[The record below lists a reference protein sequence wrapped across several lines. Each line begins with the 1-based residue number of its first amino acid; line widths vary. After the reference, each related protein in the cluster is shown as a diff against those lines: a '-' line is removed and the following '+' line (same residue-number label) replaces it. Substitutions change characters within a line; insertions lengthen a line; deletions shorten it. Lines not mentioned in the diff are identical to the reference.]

1 MGIKVA
7 ILHKKTY
14 YIISYYS
21 IIGTILFLLDANAPL
36 SESLFKQASIE
47 VFMKAVETMKQ
58 VINDQLKLYPDLL
71 EQMQR
76 RYELLF
82 TVSLFAPIGRRG
94 IVEQTGFAERYV
106 RNEIEYL
113 QSLQLIEPTTKG
125 VVITERGK
133 DVLRDLLEFQNEL
146 TGITAIEEKL
156 KQILNVQKVIVVP
169 GNSDTNEFIKHALGR
184 ETVQYLKRMIDCD
197 VTIAVTGGTTMAA
210 VADAMVPFSNYHCL
224 FVPARGGLGE
234 RVENQANTIVAK
246 MAHAEKGYYNL
257 LHVPDPL
264 SEALYQSLL
273 EEESLNETL
282 QKIQQADIVLHGI
295 GDALTM
301 AKRRK
306 TDDEVLKKLKKDKAV
321 SEAFGYYFDA
331 DGQIVHKVR
340 TFGIQLED
348 LTEKTNVIT
357 VAGGKSK
364 AKAITSYFKRGKSD
378 VLITD
383 EAAATEILATKQ

>member
-1 MGIKVA
+1 MEQ
-7 ILHKKTY
+7 L
-14 YIISYYS
+14 
-21 IIGTILFLLDANAPL
+21 
-36 SESLFKQASIE
+36 
-47 VFMKAVETMKQ
+47 
-58 VINDQLKLYPDLL
+58 INDQKKLFPDLL

-82 TVSLFAPIGRRG
+82 TISLFGPIGRRG

-106 RNEIEYL
+106 RNEIDHL
-113 QSLQLIEPTTKG
+113 QSLQLIESTTKG
-125 VVITERGK
+125 VVVTEQGK

-146 TGITAIEEKL
+146 TGISTLEKQL
-156 KQILNVQKVIVVP
+156 QQILQVKKVIVVP
-169 GNSDTNEFIKHALGR
+169 GNSDENEFIKHALGR
-184 ETVQYLKRMIDCD
+184 EAVHYLKQMIDRD

-210 VADAMVPFSNYHCL
+210 VADAMIPFSNHHCL

-246 MAHAEKGYYNL
+246 MAQAEKGYYNL

-264 SEALYQSLL
+264 SETLYRSLL
-273 EEESLNETL
+273 EENSLNETL
-282 QKIQQADIVLHGI
+282 QVIQQADIVLHGI

-301 AKRRK
+301 AQRRK
-306 TDDEVLKKLKKDKAV
+306 TEQHVLEKLQKGNAV

-348 LTEKTNVIT
+348 LTDINNVIT

-364 AKAITSYFKRGKSD
+364 ANAITSYMKQGKSD

-383 EAAATEILATKQ
+383 EAAALEILATKQ